1 MTTVEYMYLLV
12 KQYGSDIPQEE
23 MDRAI
28 NFETMRM
35 DIAFN
40 NGSVAAHDR
49 LINLYSHISLSN
61 ML

>member
-23 MDRAI
+23 MDKAI
-28 NFETMRM
+28 NYESMRM

-40 NGSVAAHDR
+40 NATVAAHDR
-49 LINLYSHISLSN
+49 IKN

>member
-12 KQYGSDIPQEE
+12 KQYGLDIPKEE
-23 MDRAI
+23 MDKAI
-28 NFETMRM
+28 NFESMRM

-40 NGSVAAHDR
+40 NATVEAHER
-49 LINLYSHISLSN
+49 LRK

>member
-12 KQYGSDIPQEE
+12 KQYGRDIPQEE
-23 MDRAI
+23 IDRAI
-28 NFETMRM
+28 NYESMRM

-40 NGSVAAHDR
+40 NGGAAAHER
-49 LINLYSHISLSN
+49 IKK

>member
-12 KQYGSDIPQEE
+12 KEYGLDIPKEE
-23 MDRAI
+23 MDKAI
-28 NFETMRM
+28 NFESMRM

-40 NGSVAAHDR
+40 NATVEAHER
-49 LINLYSHISLSN
+49 LRK

>member
-23 MDRAI
+23 IDKAI
-28 NFETMRM
+28 NFESMRM

-40 NGSVAAHDR
+40 NGSVAAHER
-49 LINLYSHISLSN
+49 IKK

>member
-12 KQYGSDIPQEE
+12 KQYGLDIPKEE
-23 MDRAI
+23 MDKAME
-28 NFETMRM
+28 FESMRM

-40 NGSVAAHDR
+40 NATVEAHER
-49 LINLYSHISLSN
+49 LRK

>member
-12 KQYGSDIPQEE
+12 KQYGGDIPQEE
-23 MDRAI
+23 MDKAI
-28 NFETMRM
+28 NYESMRM

-40 NGSVAAHDR
+40 NGTVAAHDR
-49 LINLYSHISLSN
+49 IKN

>member
-23 MDRAI
+23 IDRAI

-35 DIAFN
+35 DTAWN
-40 NGSVAAHDR
+40 NGGAAAHDR
-49 LINLYSHISLSN
+49 IKK

>member
-12 KQYGSDIPQEE
+12 KEYGLDIPKEE
-23 MDRAI
+23 MDKAI
-28 NFETMRM
+28 NFESMRM

-40 NGSVAAHDR
+40 KATVEAHEQLR
-49 LINLYSHISLSN
+49 K